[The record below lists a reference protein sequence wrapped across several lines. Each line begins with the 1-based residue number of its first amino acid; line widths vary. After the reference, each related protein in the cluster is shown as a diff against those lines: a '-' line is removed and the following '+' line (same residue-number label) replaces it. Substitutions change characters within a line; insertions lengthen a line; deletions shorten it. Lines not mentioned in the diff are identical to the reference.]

1 MPLVPD
7 EIAGKLLDVLR
18 REENAILSGRWEK
31 LAPLDRLR
39 SRLWKS
45 LNAGVGLSISQKLA
59 ETLRDQ
65 SDRNTRLLTDAL
77 AEVGEKLMAARRRTQ
92 ASAAYGQA

>member
-1 MPLVPD
+1 MD
-7 EIAGKLLDVLR
+7 MDSDAIAGKLLEILR
-18 REENAILSGRWEK
+18 REENAIRSGRWEK

-45 LNAGVGLSISQKLA
+45 LNGDSALNISRKMA

-65 SDRNTRLLTDAL
+65 SDTNTRLLTEAL
-77 AEVGEKLMAARRRTQ
+77 AEVGEKLMATRRRSQ

>member
-1 MPLVPD
+1 MDVGSD

-18 REENAILSGRWEK
+18 REESAILSGRWEK

-45 LNAGVGLSISQKLA
+45 LNGESALNISRKMA

-65 SDRNTRLLTDAL
+65 SDTNTRLLTEAL
-77 AEVGEKLMAARRRTQ
+77 AEVGGKLMEARRRSQ
-92 ASAAYGQA
+92 ATTAYGQA

>member
-1 MPLVPD
+1 MDVGSD
-7 EIAGKLLDVLR
+7 AIAGKLLDVLR
-18 REENAILSGRWEK
+18 REENAIRSGRWEK

-45 LNAGVGLSISQKLA
+45 LNGDSALNISRTIA

-65 SDRNTRLLTDAL
+65 SDLNTRLLTEAL
-77 AEVGEKLMAARRRTQ
+77 AEVGAKLMEARRRNQ
-92 ASAAYGQA
+92 ASAAYGRV

>member
-1 MPLVPD
+1 MD
-7 EIAGKLLDVLR
+7 AGSETIAIKLLDVLR

-45 LNAGVGLSISQKLA
+45 LSAETALSLSRKMA

-65 SDRNTRLLTDAL
+65 SDKNTRLLTDAL
-77 AEVGEKLMAARRRTQ
+77 AEVGEKLVAARRHSH